1 MVLVR
6 SGAMVS
12 WAATHIER
20 QIPPIAHTALYNW
33 HKYWARKTWNVVGS
47 YVEAYCPP
55 GGVTLDPFAGS
66 GVTGIEAVRRGRRA
80 ILVDLV
86 PIMEEL
92 VWATLVAVDPDDLV
106 AAFKRI
112 KAAVADEILAMYRT
126 RCPNCDTEQ
135 PSWVNVWEQGHLER
149 LRYVC
154 RNPNCAT
161 RHEKGV
167 SVTPDDL
174 KVLADV
180 RKGLG
185 THWFPSNKLEYP
197 DGQPFKER
205 QKFRS
210 LDELFTPR
218 NLHAFSVLMNAID
231 AESNKTLRRL
241 LKVAFT
247 SIVHLG
253 SRMVPVMDPSP
264 SNHHT
269 PFSAIGWQQQS
280 YWSAPRAMEKN
291 VWQLFES
298 AVLGH
303 QGLVKAKVETAS
315 LFLKP
320 VRFARTI
327 RSFLAGEGDVY
338 LHTGG
343 ATEFLRRLPAD
354 SVDYAF
360 TDPPYDASVQYGEL
374 SYLWVAWLRKDVGY
388 LDRIAQ
394 DEIVRNDRQ
403 HKSAAVYQAL
413 LRNSFQRLFGV
424 LKDDA
429 YLTVTFH
436 NPSLAVRNATIQAG
450 IYAGFAF
457 EKIHH
462 QPTAQKSPKSM
473 LQPFGSAQGDFYLR
487 FHKKGKAAGVHAPA
501 TQDDAR
507 FEKIVVETTKAILAE
522 RGEPTSYTFI
532 INKIDPELARQGFF
546 SSLATG
552 LDVKTVL
559 KAHLGQEF
567 ELVPAVSGGV
577 AGELWWFRDP
587 SIIPHPEIPL
597 SERVEATVL
606 RQLHAKGNVE
616 FTDVWEA
623 VSTEFPNSM
632 TPDTTSI
639 LEALKAYARPAS
651 GKGGRW
657 LLQPEVRDRENQ
669 HNEVLAAIADI
680 GAVWGYE
687 VWIGK
692 KEQAAVVAG
701 AAGARRKLADLV
713 TADLSRWKTEIADF
727 GLQQPAAA
735 LA

>member
-1 MVLVR
+1 M
-6 SGAMVS
+6 
-12 WAATHIER
+12 
-20 QIPPIAHTALYNW
+20 
-33 HKYWARKTWNVVGS
+33 
-47 YVEAYCPP
+47 
-55 GGVTLDPFAGS
+55 
-66 GVTGIEAVRRGRRA
+66 
-80 ILVDLV
+80 
-86 PIMEEL
+86 
-92 VWATLVAVDPDDLV
+92 
-106 AAFKRI
+106 
-112 KAAVADEILAMYRT
+112 
-126 RCPNCDTEQ
+126 
-135 PSWVNVWEQGHLER
+135 
-149 LRYVC
+149 
-154 RNPNCAT
+154 
-161 RHEKGV
+161 
-167 SVTPDDL
+167 
-174 KVLADV
+174 
-180 RKGLG
+180 
-185 THWFPSNKLEYP
+185 
-197 DGQPFKER
+197 
-205 QKFRS
+205 
-210 LDELFTPR
+210 
-218 NLHAFSVLMNAID
+218 
-231 AESNKTLRRL
+231 
-241 LKVAFT
+241 
-247 SIVHLG
+247 
-253 SRMVPVMDPSP
+253 
-264 SNHHT
+264 
-269 PFSAIGWQQQS
+269 
-280 YWSAPRAMEKN
+280 
-291 VWQLFES
+291 
-298 AVLGH
+298 
-303 QGLVKAKVETAS
+303 
-315 LFLKP
+315 
-320 VRFARTI
+320 
-327 RSFLAGEGDVY
+327 
-338 LHTGG
+338 
-343 ATEFLRRLPAD
+343 
-354 SVDYAF
+354 DYAF

-713 TADLSRWKTEIADF
+713 TADLSRWKTEIADLKTAQQLDCVWVGPAGPVACF
-727 GLQQPAAA
+727 EVESTTSMTSGLMRGSNLLGRVRRYLVIPEEREGQLAAKMRSPLFKQRFNDDGWTVLHFDHIRRNERRLRRA
-735 LA
+735 VGQWEQLIGSAAPEASAPRTPPPKQMVLELGK